1 MTMTTRLSSW
11 PSLVSF
17 RRLFIKL
24 TFRRR
29 RMSNL
34 WSGAADCRDS
44 WTYRSRMSEAETDI
58 YELEQPEA
66 RLEARIRWIRER
78 KGEGVC

>member
-1 MTMTTRLSSW
+1 
-11 PSLVSF
+11 
-17 RRLFIKL
+17 
-24 TFRRR
+24 
-29 RMSNL
+29 
-34 WSGAADCRDS
+34 
-44 WTYRSRMSEAETDI
+44 MSEAETDI